1 MNTPENIKTKMPS
14 FIWWTGQV
22 EDVKDPLK
30 IGRCRVRIV
39 GQHSADKK
47 AVPTTSLPW
56 AHCLQPTTSAGFAG
70 IGSSPTGLLV
80 GSWVVGF
87 FQDGEN
93 MQHPV
98 IMGSFG
104 GINPP
109 IEDMQGSQGKAFSPP
124 INQIEASGPLGIPS
138 LSRTAVKILQY
149 ADQSDVNKLAR
160 GDKNVET
167 IQASKYASLIKDI
180 PEAINVG
187 GGWSE
192 PPSPYNPIYPNNK
205 VYESKSGHVFEIDDT
220 PTAERLHKYH
230 RSGTFEEIHPNGTQV
245 EKVVGDNYQIV
256 YENDRKVVG
265 RNLNLNVDG
274 DANIAIRGKINIQ
287 TSGDQINIYFPNSCS
302 VSLDTGNFVHN
313 CHGRYT
319 LNVRD
324 GIIVDGQATDFN
336 NPAYAPLKASFMDIR
351 GIGRLGPNSSV
362 NSSETYQKD
371 LELARQRIFGS
382 SSTET
387 ATYTRIRN
395 QYIQEGVPLDQIPSP
410 DTVEAANEVESF
422 LEQEA
427 VLQDSILGQIG
438 EGVGNTINGIAQG
451 VVDEITQGIAGA
463 GEAGVNIALGAVAET
478 EAFQAFQAGVAQVQ
492 QSLGLAQ
499 SIANNVQ
506 GAAGQVCAVL
516 DMLSAL
522 KGISFG
528 TPADFWAKMGEAV
541 QPLAEIPE
549 AVGEAFEQLVE
560 GAVAAVEQFAAGIV
574 QTFED
579 TLNQFTGV
587 LDSFAGLITDP
598 CGGGGGG
605 LAGAGSGT
613 IQQQISPIPTGDPTD
628 IVDSFEQSK
637 IEDDLS
643 TTPLADAASM
653 ASPLNVLDTEIAKG
667 QGGTKVAGLPV
678 LTLPTLAG
686 VAAFAGLGVGLAAL
700 LGGGGEGLGGP
711 GEQGPTGPTGAT
723 GPDEEWDVLEPTKA
737 TNLEGI
743 PAGTTFPFGL
753 SPLEILKEILY
764 PSLLKFNSFDIG
776 IKVDGSK
783 VPYHVGDSSLAG
795 NYIATWEINDF
806 ETALEN
812 TLDIVQGENSLKD
825 NLSSS
830 LTEVTI
836 THQSYSRNTEGSVD
850 FTISVENQEQEQI
863 SRVDSLFWRYPLYA
877 GKTAGS
883 SITSSDLP
891 NLVVSSTQ
899 LGGQNPFIN
908 YTMQQIKSGI
918 ALVYP
923 PSSPPGEYLY
933 WVVAKSVD
941 GQSTNPPVYGL
952 NTSFTDVSNPD
963 VPNVI
968 PMNKLD
974 DISLTSY
981 GLNIV
986 FDVYQSTVPFSAT
999 RTIRVKQ

>member
-1 MNTPENIKTKMPS
+1 
-14 FIWWTGQV
+14 
-22 EDVKDPLK
+22 
-30 IGRCRVRIV
+30 
-39 GQHSADKK
+39 
-47 AVPTTSLPW
+47 
-56 AHCLQPTTSAGFAG
+56 
-70 IGSSPTGLLV
+70 
-80 GSWVVGF
+80 
-87 FQDGEN
+87 
-93 MQHPV
+93 
-98 IMGSFG
+98 
-104 GINPP
+104 
-109 IEDMQGSQGKAFSPP
+109 
-124 INQIEASGPLGIPS
+124 
-138 LSRTAVKILQY
+138 
-149 ADQSDVNKLAR
+149 
-160 GDKNVET
+160 
-167 IQASKYASLIKDI
+167 
-180 PEAINVG
+180 
-187 GGWSE
+187 
-192 PPSPYNPIYPNNK
+192 
-205 VYESKSGHVFEIDDT
+205 
-220 PTAERLHKYH
+220 
-230 RSGTFEEIHPNGTQV
+230 
-245 EKVVGDNYQIV
+245 
-256 YENDRKVVG
+256 
-265 RNLNLNVDG
+265 
-274 DANIAIRGKINIQ
+274 
-287 TSGDQINIYFPNSCS
+287 
-302 VSLDTGNFVHN
+302 
-313 CHGRYT
+313 
-319 LNVRD
+319 
-324 GIIVDGQATDFN
+324 
-336 NPAYAPLKASFMDIR
+336 
-351 GIGRLGPNSSV
+351 
-362 NSSETYQKD
+362 
-371 LELARQRIFGS
+371 
-382 SSTET
+382 
-387 ATYTRIRN
+387 
-395 QYIQEGVPLDQIPSP
+395 
-410 DTVEAANEVESF
+410 
-422 LEQEA
+422 
-427 VLQDSILGQIG
+427 
-438 EGVGNTINGIAQG
+438 
-451 VVDEITQGIAGA
+451 
-463 GEAGVNIALGAVAET
+463 
-478 EAFQAFQAGVAQVQ
+478 
-492 QSLGLAQ
+492 
-499 SIANNVQ
+499 
-506 GAAGQVCAVL
+506 
-516 DMLSAL
+516 
-522 KGISFG
+522 
-528 TPADFWAKMGEAV
+528 
-541 QPLAEIPE
+541 
-549 AVGEAFEQLVE
+549 LVE

-836 THQSYSRNTEGSVD
+836 THQSHSRNTEGSVD